1 MGSRETLA
9 FCYRLP
15 SARTRSPPPPVR
27 RNQPPLYHTP
37 LLRRCATAIVITYQ
51 SPTIPPLDP
60 PPCRRDQVAGDHPS
74 RSRFSL
80 PRLCV
85 CIL

>member
-1 MGSRETLA
+1 MGSSETLA

-15 SARTRSPPPPVR
+15 SAQTRSLPPPVR

-37 LLRRCATAIVITYQ
+37 LLRRFATTIVIAYQ
-51 SPTIPPLDP
+51 SPTIPPLEP
-60 PPCRRDQVAGDHPS
+60 PPCRRGQVAGDHPS
-74 RSRFSL
+74 RSCLSL